1 MYNGEKVVSH
11 EGSWISGVG
20 GAHFGLAM
28 PGTPLVGARYYQE
41 LAPKVAMG
49 RAEVVSLD
57 EKLVTPAGQ
66 FLNCVKTEESSGVEK
81 VRENKLYAPGVGL
94 VYDGE
99 LKLKSYVFS
108 RQ

>member
-1 MYNGEKVVSH
+1 MNTKRITSSLLIVSLVTGLTGCLTEEKR
-11 EGSWISGVG
+11 E
-20 GAHFGLAM
+20 ANLEA
-28 PGTPLVGARYYQE
+28 
-41 LAPKVAMG
+41 KVAMD